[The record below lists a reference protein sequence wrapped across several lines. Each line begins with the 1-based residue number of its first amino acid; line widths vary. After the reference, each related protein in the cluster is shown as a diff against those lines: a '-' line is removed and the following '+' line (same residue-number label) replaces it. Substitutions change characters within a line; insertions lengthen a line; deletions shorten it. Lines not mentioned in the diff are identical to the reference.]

1 MPAGVA
7 PIAALNAAPNDPA
20 AMAARRA
27 VLGRK
32 KAGTRAR
39 RAHPTVAESAVVG
52 IAAADA
58 AAMPAGWT
66 PSRFFGAWKKEVAKT
81 AGFDLVWSDM
91 GHYAGFTPES
101 LEEAV
106 DSVLRTTIAS
116 KAYDSDDFYEGVL
129 ASHNDYDAMQ
139 AYAAAF
145 VDAFWRDF
153 WTEYREKYPAPGT
166 TAAGQGLAPYID
178 T

>member
-7 PIAALNAAPNDPA
+7 PTAALNAAPNDPA
-20 AMAARRA
+20 AMAAGRA
-27 VLGRK
+27 VLYRK
-32 KAGTRAR
+32 KAGTKVR
-39 RAHPTVAESAVVG
+39 RAHPTVAESAAVAM
-52 IAAADA
+52 AAADA

-101 LEEAV
+101 LDEAV

-129 ASHNDYDAMQ
+129 ASHNDYGAMQ
-139 AYAAAF
+139 SYAAAF

-166 TAAGQGLAPYID
+166 TAEAGARPVP
-178 T
+178 